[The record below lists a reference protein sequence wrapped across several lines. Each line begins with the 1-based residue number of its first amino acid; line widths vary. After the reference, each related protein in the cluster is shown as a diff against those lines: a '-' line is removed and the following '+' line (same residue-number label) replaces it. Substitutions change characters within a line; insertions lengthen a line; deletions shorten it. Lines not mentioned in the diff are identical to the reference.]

1 MKTFLGSDYSLVFFK
16 LPNQLEGIV
25 KKKKHYYS
33 NRLGDVE
40 PGGMAY
46 PLPVREGKENWGR
59 GVPPGPSN
67 PDPLLIFL
75 PWKETLIYFMAL
87 SYPEKR
93 P

>member
-25 KKKKHYYS
+25 KKKNYYS
-33 NRLGDVE
+33 NSLGDVE
-40 PGGMAY
+40 PGGIW
-46 PLPVREGKENWGR
+46 PIFPPSGR
-59 GVPPGPSN
+59 ARKIGVEMCRRGLQTQTRCS
-67 PDPLLIFL
+67 F
-75 PWKETLIYFMAL
+75 

>member
-1 MKTFLGSDYSLVFFK
+1 MKAFLGGEYSLVFFK

-46 PLPVREGKENWGR
+46 LPAVGERKENWGR
-59 GVPPGPSN
+59 DVPPGPSN
-67 PDPLLIFL
+67 QPNCSF
-75 PWKETLIYFMAL
+75 

-93 P
+93 L